1 MKSDELRKA
10 NMSAMNRRDLLKLVG
25 AGVVAGAVGVQEVE
39 VTPVEAAPVD
49 NVIRDSDGNV
59 VYNIPA
65 FYDPEM
71 TELRA
76 LVKYMNV
83 LHGGVK

>member
-25 AGVVAGAVGVQEVE
+25 AVVAGAVGVQEVE

-83 LHGGVK
+83 WHGGVE